1 MFIILQIFS
10 ELYHLQEKNGILDV
24 MKFLFAVLSV
34 LIIFTGCAP
43 KARVYTLTP
52 QSSSNAKIVS
62 YGSLNEWQ
70 NDDLTDALSVFIRQC
85 SSTNTLDVFHDL
97 CPKAAQ
103 ADDARVFFEDNFVP
117 IALVDSDGG
126 SPVGLMTGYYE
137 PLLYGS
143 LEKDSR
149 YRYPLYGVPK
159 ELVTVELDS
168 IYPELRGKKLRGR
181 LDGGRLVPMPS
192 REQIDSGEINASAI
206 CYVDNEIDLFFLQV
220 QGSGRV
226 SLDNGET
233 IFVGYANENGH
244 PYRSIGKEMI
254 ERGYIEKE
262 NISLQSIRA
271 WFKKHPDKSKDIL
284 KLNPSFIFFKKR
296 EQGAV
301 GSLGV
306 ELTPMRSLA
315 VDRSFIPLGM
325 PLYYDAVD
333 PSTGKPMRHLG
344 FAQDTGGAIKGQ
356 VRADLFFGFGEKAG
370 EKAGVMKSP
379 LQLWMLVPKKLLSRR

>member
-1 MFIILQIFS
+1 M
-10 ELYHLQEKNGILDV
+10 GV
-24 MKFLFAVLSV
+24 MKFLFTVLSV

-43 KARVYTLTP
+43 KARLYTLTP
-52 QSSSNAKIVS
+52 QSASSAKMAS
-62 YGSLNEWQ
+62 YASLKGWRE
-70 NDDLTDALSVFIRQC
+70 DDLADALSVFVRQC
-85 SSTNTLDVFHDL
+85 DSVDTLGMFRDL
-97 CPKAAQ
+97 CPKAAR
-103 ADDARVFFEDNFVP
+103 ADDARAFFEDNFVP
-117 IALVDSDGG
+117 IALVDREGENS
-126 SPVGLMTGYYE
+126 VGLMTGYYE
-137 PLLYGS
+137 PLLRGS
-143 LEKDSR
+143 LTKKGR
-149 YRYPLYGVPK
+149 YRYPVYGVPE

-168 IYPELRGKKLRGR
+168 VYPELRGKKLRGR
-181 LDGGRLVPMPS
+181 LEGEKLVPMPS

-206 CYVDNEIDLFFLQV
+206 CYVDNEIDCFFLQV

-226 SLDNGET
+226 LLENGE
-233 IFVGYANENGH
+233 ILFVGYANENGH

-262 NISLQSIRA
+262 NISLQSIRE
-271 WFKKHPDKSKDIL
+271 WLENHPDKSKDIL

-325 PLYYDAVD
+325 PLYYEAVD
-333 PSTGKPMRHLG
+333 PLINKPIRHLG

-356 VRADLFFGFGEKAG
+356 VRADLFFGFGKKAEAKAG
-370 EKAGVMKSP
+370 LMKSP
-379 LQLWMLVPKKLLSRR
+379 LQLWMLVPKELLRRQ